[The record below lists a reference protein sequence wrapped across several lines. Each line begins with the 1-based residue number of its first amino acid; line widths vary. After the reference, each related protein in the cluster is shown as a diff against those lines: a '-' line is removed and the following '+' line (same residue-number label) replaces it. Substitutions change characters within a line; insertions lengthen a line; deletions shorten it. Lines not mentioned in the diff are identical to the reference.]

1 MHLVLSTLISFDDEQ
16 KLRSLSLY
24 DFLHF
29 LFARDVRTFSS
40 LVFVTNVNHCWI
52 EGPSF
57 TRQQEEET
65 ILWSENFAFLVF
77 CFFFFFFL
85 FSSSSSSF
93 LRLFLHVRCG
103 LVLRF
108 FHLLPLVFIFSSTF
122 VFFYISSL
130 FPKLFF
136 VFSTVFHRKLGF
148 SASERSIHATC
159 GTIVL

>member
-1 MHLVLSTLISFDDEQ
+1 VHLVLSTLISFDDEQ

-77 CFFFFFFL
+77 CFFFFFL
-85 FSSSSSSF
+85 FSSSVSSRPLWTSTSF
-93 LRLFLHVRCG
+93 LPSASSCFYFFIDFCFLLHLFPIPQTL
-103 LVLRF
+103 LRF
-108 FHLLPLVFIFSSTF
+108 LYCLSPEVGLFS
-122 VFFYISSL
+122 I
-130 FPKLFF
+130 
-136 VFSTVFHRKLGF
+136 
-148 SASERSIHATC
+148 
-159 GTIVL
+159 